1 MKKRMKEKKA
11 VMPVKIQESH
21 EAKYLAMDKVFRT
34 IYYIAKENRP
44 LRFFFRCEICKC
56 EMDYTRSPSFVS
68 ALADRSNGKPED
80 TFLGASQL
88 DETKLD
94 NFAASLNTQEIYPI
108 CAIKVATY

>member
-1 MKKRMKEKKA
+1 MKPSISQWIRCFARFITSQKKIVLSGFSSA
-11 VMPVKIQESH
+11 AKSASAKWTIQ
-21 EAKYLAMDKVFRT
+21 
-34 IYYIAKENRP
+34 
-44 LRFFFRCEICKC
+44 
-56 EMDYTRSPSFVS
+56 SPSFVS

-94 NFAASLNTQEIYPI
+94 NFAASLNTQEIYRI